1 MPAVDA
7 QLDATGR
14 LIKGLAALLS
24 LFPAI
29 ALLFGLVDIPPSLS
43 QIVKALSFFVSL
55 AVLLSVVMLGPSIQK
70 LKRAMAAALVI
81 GTVLIGSISAISYWV
96 VAENHVLTT
105 NVPAAEGERIDRIII
120 PLNPS
125 ARVQELVRPF
135 RGDYRQAVYTG
146 RHGEELRRLLDKES
160 TSAIIL
166 MLVLLLSANVLL
178 VLGVVIGAWKIAA
191 SMARRKP
198 GTPAPAPAPV
208 PEPVPDQG

>member
-1 MPAVDA
+1 MPAIDT

-43 QIVKALSFFVSL
+43 HMIKALSFFVSL

-70 LKRAMAAALVI
+70 MKRGVAVALVI

-105 NVPAAEGERIDRIII
+105 KGLAEEGGKVERIII

-135 RGDYRQAVYTG
+135 RGDYREAVYTG
-146 RHGEELRRLLDKES
+146 IHGRELHDLLDKES